1 MSMSKLVPDN
11 DLHQVSPE
19 EKKHLPVINESETV
33 SIRLSGTAINNA
45 GQMTSHKYFDFL
57 GIDLDDYS
65 DLEFTPEE
73 AKQIRGH
80 LSKMST
86 GSTAMVPLICKGPEC
101 PFRMGC
107 DFFKM
112 NKAPLGRQCLIEL
125 NLMREW
131 TIAYFNDYK
140 VDPNNFT
147 EVTMINE
154 LAEIEVY
161 QWRLNQTLARAENAE
176 LVNDSLVNIT
186 PDGTAIF
193 EKKMSPY
200 ITAKETLLARKARLI
215 KLMVGDRQEK
225 YKKEAALKQKEDKDP
240 SSSMAEIRTKLEAL
254 QRDVIKKSA
263 ELASQ
268 SGKLIDIPE
277 MLSPEDII
285 GE

>member
-1 MSMSKLVPDN
+1 MATV
-11 DLHQVSPE
+11 VPE
-19 EKKHLPVINESETV
+19 EDKVSLEKKIHLPVIKESETT

-45 GQMTSHKYFDFL
+45 GQMTQHKYFDFL

-65 DLEFTPEE
+65 DIEFTPEE
-73 AKQIRGH
+73 AKKIRGH

-86 GSTAMVPLICKGPEC
+86 GSTAMVPMICAPTC
-101 PFRMGC
+101 PFKENC
-107 DFFKM
+107 IFWKM
-112 NKAPLGRQCLIEL
+112 NKAPFGRQCLIEV

-131 TIAYFNDYK
+131 IMAYFTDYK

-176 LVNDSLVNIT
+176 LVNDSLVNMTAQGT
-186 PDGTAIF
+186 PIY
-193 EKKMSPY
+193 EKKISPY

-225 YKKEAALKQKEDKDP
+225 YKKEAALKQKDDGDP
-240 SSSMAEIRTKLEAL
+240 SSTMADIRAKLEKLQRETTKLHAD
-254 QRDVIKKSA
+254 QA
-263 ELASQ
+263 EKD
-268 SGKLIDIPE
+268 GKLIDVG
-277 MLSPEDII
+277 LSPDDII
-285 GE
+285 NNI